1 MSSLLSSS
9 DSSSRDVDVNIN
21 SLAFLTP
28 IDPPDYIQDSVEPD
42 SSLDD
47 ISPGYCTVSSPPYS
61 LRVSS
66 VETFL
71 DSTPASSS
79 AIDPRAPLRL
89 YVFKT
94 CGPSMHLTFNTRQ
107 TDRSASPAF
116 GHSGK
121 IDADLRIN
129 GVLKPSDS
137 LRLIIEG
144 TAICRATSSGSAVSK
159 RVLYHTRDL
168 NEANNGMQ
176 MSEDQVPTTY
186 PISFELPTTI
196 ENSDIPLP
204 PSYYFRCPLAEAVV
218 RYTLRVIWTKR
229 GLLRMNEEINT
240 VFLYL
245 PRSRQASSLPPS
257 WWSPPSATSAT
268 DLKSPYAYSPRGG
281 IKEWNTTS
289 LTSLQSTSD
298 CCIQLTLPTLLSY
311 QAGATISVGITVFSP
326 TLAVADLILDSVRV
340 QLIKIT
346 TITINLKA
354 ETYEETLGVVG
365 PDERDGWMPPCS
377 QVESGM
383 ICRTAH
389 GCVSCGRPEGEMVW
403 ELAGFIQVQYAIRV
417 SFKPS
422 ENQNLKATDR
432 GLYHSQPIE
441 LTTDDSEYDD
451 VWARTPASGLVG
463 RV

>member
-176 MSEDQVPTTY
+176 MSEDQTYRYPPPTIFAGT
-186 PISFELPTTI
+186 PPDERRDQHGIPSFAEKQTGILFTTI
-196 ENSDIPLP
+196 MVEPSFGNFSDRLEVP
-204 PSYYFRCPLAEAVV
+204 
-218 RYTLRVIWTKR
+218 
-229 GLLRMNEEINT
+229 
-240 VFLYL
+240 
-245 PRSRQASSLPPS
+245 
-257 WWSPPSATSAT
+257 
-268 DLKSPYAYSPRGG
+268 
-281 IKEWNTTS
+281 
-289 LTSLQSTSD
+289 STSD

-311 QAGATISVGITVFSP
+311 QAGTTISVKITVFSP

-451 VWARTPASGLVG
+451 VWARTPALGLVG